1 MMSENETKA
10 TERRVTALRE
20 QFSVKQTTNKDIF
33 YGFEIESVSDAYKST
48 AIKRLNREI
57 QKEKRKMRTYQH

>member
-33 YGFEIESVSDAYKST
+33 YGFEIESVSDAY
-48 AIKRLNREI
+48 
-57 QKEKRKMRTYQH
+57 